1 MTGLQPQESHKWLS
15 WSQLFLSLAVYAGG
29 LVWLLSASQGAET
42 NLRGAVD
49 NLSHQVEKMSDQLG
63 RLANSNERMDE
74 HMKSL
79 DKNYDRIESRM
90 QVLEKDK
97 AIEGWKRN

>member
-29 LVWLLSASQGAET
+29 LVWLLSASQSAEL
-42 NLRGAVD
+42 NLRGSVD
-49 NLSHQVEKMSDQLG
+49 NLSRQVEKMGDQVG
-63 RLANSNERMDE
+63 RLANSNERIDE
-74 HMKSL
+74 HMKSVDRRL
-79 DKNYDRIESRM
+79 DI
-90 QVLEKDK
+90 LEKEK